1 MDLLTRLVV
10 AINGDMSE
18 EGFFAEY
25 PFTQESNTILGRK
38 PCYELGEDGD
48 DYEPVG
54 RVADIKEIAI
64 YLYGGLAPEE
74 AAKEVAL
81 RIIVEG
87 LLV

>member
-1 MDLLTRLVV
+1 MDLLTRLIV

-25 PFTQESNTILGRK
+25 PFTCYSCTILGRK
-38 PCYELGEDGD
+38 PCYDLGEDGD

-54 RVADIKEIAI
+54 RINDIKEIAVSI
-64 YLYGGLAPEE
+64 YGMLVPEE

-81 RIIVEG
+81 RILAEG

>member
-25 PFTQESNTILGRK
+25 PFTYYSNTILGRK
-38 PCYELGEDGD
+38 PCYDLGEDG

-54 RVADIKEIAI
+54 RINDIKEIAVSI
-64 YLYGGLAPEE
+64 YGMLVPEE

-81 RIIVEG
+81 RILAEG